1 MKVCYPGSFDPIS
14 NGHLDII
21 KRLADVYDEV
31 IILLSNNVNKKYSFT
46 SDERK
51 KLILLATKDIKNI
64 KVDIWDGLVVDYC
77 KNNNLKVMARGLRN
91 ISDYENEF
99 NLFQFNRDLAPS
111 IETVLLF
118 PSSKNQFVSSSAI
131 KELVLFNADISKYVP
146 SAIIQYVKE
155 RFKRGCEK
163 INSF

>member
-155 RFKRGCEK
+155 RFKR
-163 INSF
+163 

>member
-46 SDERK
+46 SAERK
-51 KLILLATKDIKNI
+51 ELILLATKNIKNI

-77 KNNNLKVMARGLRN
+77 KNNNLKVMVRGLRN

-99 NLFQFNRDLAPS
+99 NLFQFNRDLAPD
-111 IETVLLF
+111 IETILLF

-155 RFKRGCEK
+155 RFKR
-163 INSF
+163 

>member
-46 SDERK
+46 SAERK
-51 KLILLATKDIKNI
+51 KLILLATKNIKNI

-77 KNNNLKVMARGLRN
+77 KNNNLKVMVRGLRN

-99 NLFQFNRDLAPS
+99 NLFQFNRDLAPD
-111 IETVLLF
+111 IETILLF

-155 RFKRGCEK
+155 RFKR
-163 INSF
+163 